1 MAKPASSQS
10 APPKNSGTSEAGIC
24 GRIFLAHPH
33 SVNETYF
40 EHMRFALAVAGQLLL
55 AACGALIHALLP
67 CLFKTKASQIII
79 KLNKKVAPRKA
90 DQKTL

>member
-1 MAKPASSQS
+1 
-10 APPKNSGTSEAGIC
+10 
-24 GRIFLAHPH
+24 
-33 SVNETYF
+33 
-40 EHMRFALAVAGQLLL
+40 MRFALAVAGQLLL